1 MRRDDM
7 GSRRI
12 RLLTD
17 SQICRLYRDGA
28 SRTEISLRSKLLDH
42 EVCAVLRANG
52 LAIRNSVEGQRISKE
67 RRNRQKGRLHIAIAP
82 Q

>member
-1 MRRDDM
+1 M

-28 SRTEISLRSKLLDH
+28 SRLEISLRSKLLDQ
-42 EVCAVLRANG
+42 EVCAVLRTNG
-52 LAIRNSVEGQRISKE
+52 VAIRNSVEGQRISRE
-67 RRNRQKGRLHIAIAP
+67 RRDRLRVRRV
-82 Q
+82 